1 MKTTKTAIMQES
13 ENNKTV
19 RNAITKLSES
29 KSYTLGYMP
38 LHGRTMPSVHVLAD
52 LVEKFREVLFPGY
65 FGNASLNPDNL
76 PYHIGVNVDMAYH
89 MLCDQIFKGICFTC
103 SRDKKFDADAA
114 DRQSREMAAQL
125 IDCLPDIRRILA
137 TDVKA
142 AYNGDPAAKSEGE
155 VIFSYPTIR
164 TMTNH
169 RIAHELYKRDVPLIP
184 RIISEMAHFE
194 TGIDI
199 HPGAS
204 IDEYFAIDHGT
215 GVVIGETAVIGK
227 NVKIYQGV
235 TLGAR
240 SFPVDENGNP
250 IKGIARHPIVQDDVI
265 IYSNATILGRITI
278 GKGAV
283 IGGNLWVNRD
293 VPPGSRLIQQRPSTQ
308 HYNNGTGI

>member
-1 MKTTKTAIMQES
+1 MHES
-13 ENNKTV
+13 EISKTV
-19 RNAITKLSES
+19 RDAIVKLSES

-38 LHGRTMPSVHVLAD
+38 LHGRTMPSVQVLAGRG
-52 LVEKFREVLFPGY
+52 EKFREVLFPGY
-65 FGNASLNPDNL
+65 FGNASLNADNL
-76 PYHIGVNVDMAYH
+76 PLHSGVNVDMAYH
-89 MLCDQIFKGICFTC
+89 MMCDQIFKGICFTC
-103 SRDKKFDADAA
+103 SKDQQFDADAA
-114 DRQSREMAAQL
+114 EIEAHSLAAQL
-125 IDCLPDIRRILA
+125 IDCLPEIRRTLA
-137 TDVKA
+137 TDVEA

-169 RIAHELYKRDVPLIP
+169 RIAHELYKLDVPLIP

-240 SFPVDENGNP
+240 SFPLDENGNP
-250 IKGIARHPIVQDDVI
+250 IKGIPRHPIVQDDVI

-283 IGGNLWVNRD
+283 IGGNLWINRD

-308 HYNNGTGI
+308 YYNNGTGI